1 MVIKMSIERRFER
14 IAAHSHI
21 RGLGIRNGKAEFA
34 SDGMVGQVKARE
46 AAYIVVQMIKKGKLA
61 GRAILLAG
69 PPGTGK
75 TAIAV
80 AIAKELGKDVPF
92 ITLSGS
98 EIYSTEIKKT
108 EVLMRAIRRA
118 IGVRIKD
125 IREVIE
131 GEVKKMEIKMEP
143 HPYNPY
149 QQIPKQIRIT
159 LATTSEEKSFT
170 AGTEIALSFL
180 QQGIREGDVIM
191 IDRETGRVV
200 KLGRSKEAPR
210 EYDIEEE
217 TYVERPSGPIIKEKE
232 FIYVLSLHDL
242 DIRRARGGTSIMSL
256 FFGTEREEITNEI
269 RKEVDEMVKNWIE
282 EGRAEIIPGVLF
294 IDEVHMLDVEAFAF
308 LNRALEGEMAPI
320 IVFASNRG
328 ITRIRGT
335 DISAPHGIPID
346 LLDRLLI
353 INTEPY
359 SEEEIRE
366 IIRIRLR
373 EERIELDKESFNK
386 LVEIAVNNS
395 LRYALMLLGPIKEL
409 AEIKG
414 KSKPDLEDIIEA
426 SNLFTDYKR
435 SAETVKKYE
444 HLFLP

>member
-1 MVIKMSIERRFER
+1 LSVERRFER
-14 IAAHSHI
+14 IGFHTHI
-21 RGLGIRNGKAEFA
+21 RGLGIRNGKAEFVA
-34 SDGMVGQVKARE
+34 DGMVGQIKARE
-46 AAYIVVQMIKKGKLA
+46 AAYLVVQMIKKGKMA

-98 EIYSTEIKKT
+98 EIYSTELKKT
-108 EVLMRAIRRA
+108 EVLMRALRRA

-125 IREVIE
+125 LREVIE
-131 GEVKKMEIKMEP
+131 GEVKKLEFKMEP

-149 QQIPKQIRIT
+149 QQIPKSVSIT
-159 LATTSEEKSFT
+159 LATTSEEKRFT
-170 AGTEIALSFL
+170 AGTEIALAFL

-191 IDRETGRVV
+191 IDRETGKVV
-200 KLGRSKEAPR
+200 KIGRSKEAPK

-217 TYVERPSGPIIKEKE
+217 AYVDRPSGPIVKERE
-232 FIYVLSLHDL
+232 FVYVLTLHDL
-242 DIRRARGGTSIMSL
+242 DLRRARGGASFLSL
-256 FFGTEREEITNEI
+256 FLGPEREEITNEI

-308 LNRALEGEMAPI
+308 LNRALESEMAPI

-328 ITRIRGT
+328 ITKIRGT
-335 DISAPHGIPID
+335 DIEAPHGIPLD

-359 SEEEIRE
+359 NEEEMKE
-366 IIRIRLR
+366 IIKIRLR
-373 EERIELDKESFNK
+373 EERIELTEDAFNK
-386 LVEIAVNNS
+386 LVKIAVNNS
-395 LRYALMLLGPIKEL
+395 LRYAIMLLGPIKEIS
-409 AEIKG
+409 EIRKID
-414 KSKPDLEDIIEA
+414 KPGLKEIEEA
-426 SNLFTDYKR
+426 SRLFSDYRR